1 MEKMQETINTINT
14 ITKETEEIKNKQ
26 TEMNNTITEIKNTIE
41 GTNCRITEAEE
52 QISDLEDRMV
62 EIIAT
67 EQNIG
72 KRMGK
77 KKKDNLRDLCERV
90 SCSVIFDSAILWT
103 VAFQGPLSMGF
114 SRQEY

>member
-1 MEKMQETINTINT
+1 MT
-14 ITKETEEIKNKQ
+14 ETEE
-26 TEMNNTITEIKNTIE
+26 
-41 GTNCRITEAEE
+41 G
-52 QISDLEDRMV
+52 ISDLEDRMV

-103 VAFQGPLSMGF
+103 VAFQAPLSMGF
-114 SRQEY
+114 SRQEYCSVLPFHSPGDLSNPGIELEYKGHTYFNYYKT